1 MAMANDAKQAIQA
14 FLVPELDAIKAQ
26 IAEVRG
32 VQNQMSERLGE
43 QAAQI
48 LAQRHEAAEASAR
61 METRLDGRMN
71 RIEDQIDK
79 MRSGLEAQVKH
90 LESAFGVKM
99 EHLEST
105 LGARMEH
112 LESTFGARME
122 HAEAAATARMDRF
135 EDKLERQTDKLDQ
148 LILLLSPQNRAT
160 G

>member
-1 MAMANDAKQAIQA
+1 MAMADDAKQALQA
-14 FLVPELDAIKAQ
+14 FRVPELDAIKAQ

-32 VQNQMSERLGE
+32 VQGQTSKRLGE
-43 QAAQI
+43 QVAQI
-48 LAQRHEAAEASAR
+48 LAQRHEATEASAR

-71 RIEDQIDK
+71 RIEDQISK
-79 MRSGLEAQVKH
+79 MGSGLEAQVKQ
-90 LESAFGVKM
+90 LESAFGVNM

-112 LESTFGARME
+112 AES
-122 HAEAAATARMDRF
+122 AATARMDRF

-148 LILLLSPQNRAT
+148 LILLFSPQIAFPPKSRHGLNP

>member
-1 MAMANDAKQAIQA
+1 MAIADDAKQALPA
-14 FLVPELDAIKAQ
+14 FRVPELEAVKAQ

-32 VQNQMSERLGE
+32 VQGQTSERLGE

-48 LAQRHEAAEASAR
+48 LAQRHEAMEASAR

-71 RIEDQIDK
+71 RIEDQISK
-79 MRSGLEAQVKH
+79 MG
-90 LESAFGVKM
+90 SAFGVN
-99 EHLEST
+99 
-105 LGARMEH
+105 MEH

-122 HAEAAATARMDRF
+122 HAESAATARMDRF

-148 LILLLSPQNRAT
+148 LIPLLSPQIAFPAKSRHGLNP